1 MIADSNVDLP
11 LPLGPINACISPVL
25 IVKAS
30 PFSISLSSIQTCKFS
45 IFKVDINQAPFYP
58 QHFTKMSQKKQR
70 M

>member
-1 MIADSNVDLP
+1 MIADNNVDFP

-25 IVKAS
+25 MVKS
-30 PFSISLSSIQTCKFS
+30 IPFNISRSSILTCKFS

-58 QHFTKMSQKKQR
+58 QHFTKMSKKKQR